1 MANQDM
7 SLVIAERRKA
17 LRMTQTELAEKLNV
31 SDQTVSRWETG
42 AGYPDASIIPALAEA
57 LQIDISVLFSKA
69 PKAEALTEADKTD
82 NARISRF
89 RVEAFIGGFLVL
101 FAAVFAYLF
110 TGVPFEGATYWA
122 FFILAVALVVAG
134 LLVFGAGYIA
144 FRDFYRGKF
153 YNERYKA
160 VGYCG
165 LLALGG
171 LAALYCYAL
180 VFSRYAADPG
190 SHPWI
195 VYVPA
200 VAESAIF
207 LALVPFGK
215 KADMR
220 IAWGWKSI
228 APLILGLAFALSGEM
243 FLAMGMT
250 TGWIIAYAVF
260 EVVGLT
266 LETLLLLQAK
276 PSKN

>member
-1 MANQDM
+1 M
-7 SLVIAERRKA
+7 ERKTMGSFLAALRKA
-17 LRMTQTELAEKLNV
+17 GGLTQKELAEKLNV

-42 AGYPDASIIPALAEA
+42 AGYPDASIIPDLASA
-57 LQIDISVLFSKA
+57 LQVDIAVLFSRA
-69 PKAEALTEADKTD
+69 PKAETLAEADKMD

-110 TGVPFEGATYWA
+110 TGVPFEGATYWT

-180 VFSRYAADPG
+180 IFSRYAADPG

-228 APLILGLAFALSGEM
+228 APLILGLAFALSGEA

-250 TGWIIAYAVF
+250 MGWIIAYAIF
-260 EVVGLT
+260 QAVGFA
-266 LETLLLLQAK
+266 LETILLIQAK